1 MGRLVYMGRRW
12 LITGCSTGLGRALA
26 EAACAHGDGVVATA
40 RQPSTLDPLVAAY
53 PDSVA
58 VCRLDVRDP
67 ADCEAAV
74 RFAVEHLGG
83 IDVLVNNAGYGQFG
97 AVEEVS
103 DAELEAQF
111 ATNVFGTWRL
121 TRLVLPVR
129 RAQRR
134 GDILLLSSVAG
145 RVAFPGL
152 GAYTA
157 TKYALEGMAETLAI
171 ELAGTG
177 VTVTALEPGGFA
189 TRYGESIVEP
199 AGRLPEYEASTG
211 PMLRGMRRLAEARTA
226 GRPELFA
233 ATVLRLIEHHTRP
246 IRLPIGTDAWR
257 LILDAADRDRAQL
270 LHARRISGPRR

>member
-1 MGRLVYMGRRW
+1 

-26 EAACAHGDGVVATA
+26 EAVCACGDGVVMTA
-40 RQPSTLDPLVAAY
+40 RQPSTLDSLLATYPSSAVA
-53 PDSVA
+53 
-58 VCRLDVRDP
+58 CRLDVRDP

-74 RFAVEHLGG
+74 QLAVDRFGG

-103 DAELEAQF
+103 DTELVAQF
-111 ATNVFGTWRL
+111 ETNVFGTWRM
-121 TRLVLPVR
+121 TRLVLPIM
-129 RAQRR
+129 RAQGR
-134 GDILLLSSVAG
+134 GDILLVSSVAG

-157 TKYALEGMAETLAI
+157 TKYALEGMAETLAM

-189 TRYGESIVEP
+189 TQYGTSIVEP
-199 AGRLPEYEASTG
+199 ASRIKEYERAVG
-211 PMLRGMRRLAEARTA
+211 PMLQGMRRLAESRTA
-226 GRPELFA
+226 GPPELFA
-233 ATVLRLIEHHTRP
+233 AIVLRLVEHHTRP
-246 IRLPIGTDAWR
+246 VRLPIGADAWR

>member
-1 MGRLVYMGRRW
+1 M
-12 LITGCSTGLGRALA
+12 
-26 EAACAHGDGVVATA
+26 AAAFPDRVV
-40 RQPSTLDPLVAAY
+40 P
-53 PDSVA
+53 
-58 VCRLDVRDP
+58 CRLDVRDP

-74 RFAVEHLGG
+74 QLAVDRFGG

-97 AVEEVS
+97 AVEEIS
-103 DAELEAQF
+103 DAELAAQF

-121 TRLVLPVR
+121 TRLVLPIM

-157 TKYALEGMAETLAI
+157 TKYALEGMAETLAV

-189 TRYGESIVEP
+189 TRYGMSVVEP
-199 AGRLPEYEASTG
+199 ASRISAYERTTG
-211 PMLRGMRRLAEARTA
+211 PVLRGMRALPEARTA

-233 ATVLRLIEHHTRP
+233 AIVLRLVEHHTRP
-246 IRLPIGTDAWR
+246 VRLPIGADAWR
-257 LILDAADRDRAQL
+257 MILDASDRDRAHL